1 MKYRAWSF
9 KDKPPPPKSGL
20 AASFGNARET
30 ENGPMMRM
38 IGIVGAL
45 LLGVGAVMAQQDVA
59 VQQQNQMKTQGK
71 SMYGL
76 FAKVI
81 KGETPYDQA
90 AIDAAM
96 TELAAT
102 VTKIPVVFTPN
113 PKEDV
118 ANATFGSS
126 QKIWQNKADFD
137 AKVPPVV
144 KAIADVKGKI
154 KDTASLKVAFD
165 SIQAKCT
172 DCHETYRVK
181 LK

>member
-1 MKYRAWSF
+1 MKRILLTAAV
-9 KDKPPPPKSGL
+9 L
-20 AASFGNARET
+20 A
-30 ENGPMMRM
+30 
-38 IGIVGAL
+38 
-45 LLGVGAVMAQQDVA
+45 LGVSAVMAQQEVA

-76 FAKVI
+76 FLKVI

-96 TELAAT
+96 TELETSVA
-102 VTKIPVVFTPN
+102 KIPAVFTTN

-118 ANATFGSS
+118 VNATFGSS

-137 AKVPPVV
+137 AKVPPVTQ
-144 KAIADVKGKI
+144 AIVDSKGKV
-154 KDTASLKVAFD
+154 KDTASLKVAYD
-165 SIQAKCT
+165 AIQAKCT
-172 DCHETYRVK
+172 DCHEAFRVK